1 MGNLECLSEWDA
13 RYPLVRILLPIYH
26 VIAPQKIYLGNVFY
40 GSNVVKD
47 DLNFCFI
54 GRINGVQFSRALFQE
69 QLRWKS
75 FQLEL
80 LAITTELSKWY
91 LHIKLIFLG

>member
-1 MGNLECLSEWDA
+1 MG
-13 RYPLVRILLPIYH
+13 RVLPIGQNYFANLPCNCF
-26 VIAPQKIYLGNVFY
+26 APQKIYLGNVFY